1 MLTEANNSLEVLL
14 VESISSNNYV
24 NLLDLVNEEGAI
36 KNTVIIFK
44 DVLKKANPQLK
55 DFFCSLTKE
64 RFKDLSQK
72 LINRNAYFIFTADDS
87 TLTDIPIENIE
98 ANKRVKK
105 LDSTIIMIGIN
116 KRLPDFFTSNKSI
129 SKEHVNA
136 FLKDHQKKL
145 TSSFDRMSQVAFFV
159 EKYLAAVLSDKMK
172 LKRAVAEVLKQAKYL
187 ETWFLE
193 TLGGND
199 ENFEAWTFAVCIA
212 IFNECSYADFCE
224 LHRSITSLLI
234 SKFYPF
240 ESLQGFSF
248 SKSEGA
254 LLKKCKARI
263 FRAEQDEADRGDRVG
278 FCEPEYRDDILNILL
293 ANNRNVLFHLA
304 PILKDYVE
312 KQGMPTK
319 RRMGAISLGRICSID
334 PQSLLEP
341 IVYRWAKS
349 PKLSLRA
356 SVAYLLEG
364 YYSGQDL
371 YFKSNCKQIL
381 EKLAGS
387 NDSSERW
394 TGIVAL
400 RYFAFEDFD
409 FSMEKLQEIH
419 RAVTRDSLVMQ
430 KFQGFLSADSK
441 YSTGE
446 TTSLS
451 LEIIYGKAAALLKAI
466 LYSIVALAMSYHLP
480 SVIEVLRKWI
490 HDDEKIIRGN
500 VALFILGKEGI
511 LQEIERREK
520 ETDSGSLKIQ
530 RLSNNRFLHFIMNDE
545 MFAKNL
551 ALFWADLYEKC
562 ISVFPIGRRNDFR
575 RKLIDALKKWVTK
588 SLTNDRCLE
597 SLGKIIVQFY
607 QSVDDG
613 MKSTIWDSIKVWKTS
628 GSTGEKKKLEDFIED
643 ITRKFFEK

>member
-248 SKSEGA
+248 RK
-254 LLKKCKARI
+254 
-263 FRAEQDEADRGDRVG
+263 V
-278 FCEPEYRDDILNILL
+278 
-293 ANNRNVLFHLA
+293 
-304 PILKDYVE
+304 
-312 KQGMPTK
+312 
-319 RRMGAISLGRICSID
+319 
-334 PQSLLEP
+334 
-341 IVYRWAKS
+341 
-349 PKLSLRA
+349 
-356 SVAYLLEG
+356 
-364 YYSGQDL
+364 
-371 YFKSNCKQIL
+371 
-381 EKLAGS
+381 
-387 NDSSERW
+387 
-394 TGIVAL
+394 
-400 RYFAFEDFD
+400 RY
-409 FSMEKLQEIH
+409 
-419 RAVTRDSLVMQ
+419 
-430 KFQGFLSADSK
+430 
-441 YSTGE
+441 
-446 TTSLS
+446 
-451 LEIIYGKAAALLKAI
+451 
-466 LYSIVALAMSYHLP
+466 
-480 SVIEVLRKWI
+480 
-490 HDDEKIIRGN
+490 
-500 VALFILGKEGI
+500 
-511 LQEIERREK
+511 
-520 ETDSGSLKIQ
+520 
-530 RLSNNRFLHFIMNDE
+530 
-545 MFAKNL
+545 
-551 ALFWADLYEKC
+551 
-562 ISVFPIGRRNDFR
+562 
-575 RKLIDALKKWVTK
+575 
-588 SLTNDRCLE
+588 
-597 SLGKIIVQFY
+597 
-607 QSVDDG
+607 
-613 MKSTIWDSIKVWKTS
+613 
-628 GSTGEKKKLEDFIED
+628 
-643 ITRKFFEK
+643 